1 MAKSLSIPATEFKT
15 EFEPGTVANLV
26 GDGEGDIKQ
35 RDLLMVPLDRISP
48 VKDFNVRIH
57 DPEYEAHI
65 ERIKD
70 SMIKNGFYRH
80 NPVKA
85 YVGKEGDQDLFYLV
99 GGYTR
104 FEAAKRAVAAG
115 ADIPRIPVVPVPK
128 GTSMKDL
135 MYGLE
140 IDNDGKQLSPFE
152 RGIVIKRLV
161 GMDESEDEIAA
172 GMGISKQYVT
182 DLLSLMAAPRALHNM
197 VTSGEV
203 SARLAMDT
211 IRKEG
216 SGKKAVEVLKAAGAT
231 GANAAP
237 PANGEGNR
245 VTRTTLRNQGNTPAA
260 VGKKLYEALIEYMIV
275 LGGSSGAQAAYDFLI
290 KWNEKDAGAVKELNG
305 IIAKG
310 SKRGKN
316 KKKSET
322 KKPPNPKDVRIK
334 ITDTMSDEE
343 KASAREHNKRVK
355 KRKER
360 REAKAAEAAAAAAA
374 AAKTPDAPK
383 EGGNGDDDDP
393 L

>member
-1 MAKSLSIPATEFKT
+1 MAKSNLNIPATEFKT
-15 EFEPGTVANLV
+15 EFEPGTIGNLV
-26 GDGEGDIKQ
+26 GDGEGEIKQ
-35 RDLLMVPLDRISP
+35 RDLLMVPLDRISL

-57 DPEYEAHI
+57 DPDYEAHI

-70 SMIKNGFYRH
+70 SMKANGFYRH

-104 FEAAKRAVAAG
+104 FEAAKRAVKEG

-161 GMDESEDEIAA
+161 AMDETEDDIAK
-172 GMGISKQYVT
+172 GMGITKQYVT
-182 DLLSLMAAPRALHNM
+182 DLLSLMSAPRALHNM

-216 SGKKAVEVLKAAGAT
+216 SGKKAVEVLKSAGAT

-237 PANGEGNR
+237 GGEGTR

-260 VGKKLYEALIEYMIV
+260 AGKKLYEALIEYMIV
-275 LGGSSGAQAAYDFLI
+275 LGGSSGAQAAYDFLL
-290 KWNEKDAGAVKELNG
+290 KWNEKDASAVKELNG

-334 ITDTMSDEE
+334 ITDTMSDED

-374 AAKTPDAPK
+374 AAKAPDAPPK
-383 EGGNGDDDDP
+383 GGGDSDDDP